1 MKKKGKDW
9 MLIITA
15 GSWIVVFILFLICTL
30 FKQPFESWEF
40 ELSVIGLQVEP
51 ISRWWDLLL
60 LPAHIFVL
68 YFGVKIIDK
77 IKNDPGTIAVAFSL
91 LFFFV
96 TLVAGLGVGFLPAI
110 VLASVAS
117 IVISFAILLATLFIS
132 IFFRRA

>member
-9 MLIITA
+9 MLIVTA
-15 GSWIVVFILFLICTL
+15 GSWTVVFILFLIYTL
-30 FKQPFESWEF
+30 FNQPFESWEF
-40 ELSVIGLQVEP
+40 ELSVIGLHIEP

-117 IVISFAILLATLFIS
+117 IVISFALLLATLFIS
-132 IFFRRA
+132 IFFRRI